1 MKKKAAPMMPLS
13 VRLPAGTR
21 RQLDALCA
29 HQGMSTT
36 QVLILAL
43 DRLSLQEL
51 PPAAVEE
58 GVPSGSEHDG
68 K

>member
-1 MKKKAAPMMPLS
+1 MKKNAAPMMPLS

-21 RQLDALCA
+21 RQLDALCV

-43 DRLSLQEL
+43 DRFSRQEL
-51 PPAAVEE
+51 PPAAADAAE
-58 GVPSGSEHDG
+58 PSEDEHSG